1 MILCSC
7 NVISDNDVR
16 EALASPNPPRSPSH
30 VHRHLGCKAQ
40 CGRCVRSL
48 REIMEEEVPAR
59 QRVEMPAEKVA

>member
-16 EALASPNPPRSPSH
+16 EALESPNPPRTPSQ

-48 REIMEEEVPAR
+48 REVMEEEGPAGPWM
-59 QRVEMPAEKVA
+59 EMPAEKVA

>member
-16 EALASPNPPRSPSH
+16 EALASPNPPRSPSQ

-48 REIMEEEVPAR
+48 REVMEEAGPAET
-59 QRVEMPAEKVA
+59 RVEMRAEKVA